1 MLLFAI
7 NGLIEQ
13 IIPLEEHL
21 QPTVVNQHQT
31 TIVLNQS
38 KSEEEFTEYLN
49 QLAETIQQRIEEE
62 LGLSISIGISRSF
75 KELSMA
81 KHAYIE
87 GKEALKYRLKA
98 EKKSILLYEHIQ
110 QGKTFKTHF
119 PKQLQHDLFD
129 AIKAGD
135 QGKADHYLHV
145 LLQSIFL
152 KMLDHMS
159 IRLLSLV
166 FKQSHRA
173 NAFARH

>member
-1 MLLFAI
+1 MKKDADLLLFAI

-87 GKEALKYRLKA
+87 
-98 EKKSILLYEHIQ
+98 EKK
-110 QGKTFKTHF
+110 
-119 PKQLQHDLFD
+119 P
-129 AIKAGD
+129 
-135 QGKADHYLHV
+135 
-145 LLQSIFL
+145 
-152 KMLDHMS
+152 
-159 IRLLSLV
+159 
-166 FKQSHRA
+166 
-173 NAFARH
+173 